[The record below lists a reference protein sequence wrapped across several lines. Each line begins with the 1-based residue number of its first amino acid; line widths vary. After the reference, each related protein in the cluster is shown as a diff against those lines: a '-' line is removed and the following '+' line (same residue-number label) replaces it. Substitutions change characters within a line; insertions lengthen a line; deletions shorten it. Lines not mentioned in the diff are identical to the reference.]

1 MVLRNAEIQKSRNQ
15 GFQNLWN
22 PELNQLVD
30 AWAKGQIDKYFQKQ
44 GQIDNES
51 MPYGAP
57 EFPPSNHAATEPL
70 RVYIRHKIRF
80 QQRCGG
86 RVGHFF
92 SCAPNASCSIDG
104 APPSRSSTTCRTCLF
119 LLLRWR
125 RHKKIIKQKF
135 DFYFLFFVYCSFS
148 LAYFLRAVLKFAR
161 PLLDE
166 KGE

>member
-86 RVGHFF
+86 RVGHF